1 MGYYLCVLILLIGQ
15 CYTVRGIALEKSSPA
30 TTKASVPNS
39 AKLQDLVNKMRTAD
53 VDKAGP
59 NDYKLDWGNKVTGT
73 SDNSKNGLF
82 VYVNET
88 LYKRP
93 VYANF
98 ISVIQKNLF
107 TPDVCIAEA
116 AMSGFRKSQIQ
127 LMFDTWTSTQV
138 FNLAFQFLKD
148 NGNEYATDMNT
159 FKAFLFTLWFG
170 TYSRCNGTNGSSG
183 FEHVFIGEWRDQI
196 VDGQHSWVRYYN
208 LEKAQK
214 INYHGYYSYVVDLA
228 GTFQYTWESQ
238 LKKIGGF
245 LIGTSPAFDFSLFTV
260 CVLTFPGEAAC
271 RYSIDGHPLAVTSY
285 TQPCDVGTC
294 IFTTFPEDNF

>member
-1 MGYYLCVLILLIGQ
+1 MGYYLCVLLLLVGRCCCMQ
-15 CYTVRGIALEKSSPA
+15 GIATETSSPP
-30 TTKASVPNS
+30 TTKTSFPID
-39 AKLQDLVNKMRTAD
+39 AKLQDLVNKMRAAD

-59 NDYKLDWGNKVTGT
+59 NDYRLDWGNKVTGT

-88 LYKRP
+88 LYQRP

-98 ISVIQKNLF
+98 IAVVQKNLF
-107 TPDVCIAEA
+107 TPDVCKTEA
-116 AMSGFRKSQIQ
+116 SMSGFRKSQIQ
-127 LMFDTWTSTQV
+127 LLFDTWTSTQV

-148 NGNEYATDMNT
+148 NGNKHAADLST
-159 FKAFLFTLWFG
+159 FKAFLFDLWFG
-170 TYSRCNGTNGSSG
+170 TYSRCNGPNGSSG
-183 FEHVFIGEWRDQI
+183 FQHVFLGEWRDQI

-208 LEKAQK
+208 LQKADK
-214 INYHGYYSYVVDLA
+214 INYHGYYSYVVNLT

-260 CVLTFPGEAAC
+260 CVLTYPGEAAC
-271 RYSIDGHPLAVTSY
+271 RYSIDGHPLAVTSF
-285 TQPCDVGTC
+285 TQSCDVGTC
-294 IFTTFPEDNF
+294 IFTSYPEDNF